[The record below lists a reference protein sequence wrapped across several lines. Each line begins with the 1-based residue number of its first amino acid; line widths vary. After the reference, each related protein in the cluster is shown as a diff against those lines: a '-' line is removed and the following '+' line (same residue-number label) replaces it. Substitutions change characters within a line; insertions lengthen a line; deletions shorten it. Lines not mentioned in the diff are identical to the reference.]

1 MVNHL
6 SVKDYSVLQILN
18 VRWFKWQ
25 RLQYITSNII
35 HNTKYNISIIPIK
48 LNNEWQV
55 LKIIQ

>member
-35 HNTKYNISIIPIK
+35 YNTKYNISIIPIK